1 MNYETLKPET
11 MKKPIMII
19 AIGLSVT
26 AAFAQNAKSDFSQT
40 QGDTKNVQG
49 VKIKGKLQTK
59 ETKSAADYQSTAT
72 KKKLDVKKTMV
83 VCNVLMKAKQEEK

>member
-11 MKKPIMII
+11 MKKLIMII

-26 AAFAQNAKSDFSQT
+26 AAFTQNAKSDFSQT
-40 QGDTKNVQG
+40 QGDINNVKG
-49 VKIKGKLQTK
+49 VKIKDKLQTK

-72 KKKLDVKKTMV
+72 KKKLNVKKKMV
-83 VCNVLMKAKQEEK
+83 VRNVLMKAK